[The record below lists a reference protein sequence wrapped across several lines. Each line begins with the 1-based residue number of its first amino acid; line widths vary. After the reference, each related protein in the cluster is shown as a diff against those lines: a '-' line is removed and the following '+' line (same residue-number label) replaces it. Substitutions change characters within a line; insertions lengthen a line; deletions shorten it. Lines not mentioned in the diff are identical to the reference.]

1 MNSSHTHT
9 LFPSLDLCKSAQRK
23 MFYTEGIVYT
33 CYVSESNS
41 RKDGVEVPDLLRY
54 LSRNLIGPHWML
66 IRPFTISK
74 VGPSETEGE

>member
-1 MNSSHTHT
+1 M
-9 LFPSLDLCKSAQRK
+9 L
-23 MFYTEGIVYT
+23 YTEGIVYT

-41 RKDGVEVPDLLRY
+41 RKDGVEVQDLLRY

-74 VGPSETEGE
+74 VGPSEDEGE

>member
-1 MNSSHTHT
+1 MEGSEKFQHIPLN
-9 LFPSLDLCKSAQRK
+9 LIFLVC
-23 MFYTEGIVYT
+23 TEAVIYT

-54 LSRNLIGPHWML
+54 LSRNLIGPHWLL

-74 VGPSETEGE
+74 VGPSEDEGE

>member
-9 LFPSLDLCKSAQRK
+9 LFPSLDLCKSAQSNSK
-23 MFYTEGIVYT
+23 IIYT

-74 VGPSETEGE
+74 VGPSEDEGE